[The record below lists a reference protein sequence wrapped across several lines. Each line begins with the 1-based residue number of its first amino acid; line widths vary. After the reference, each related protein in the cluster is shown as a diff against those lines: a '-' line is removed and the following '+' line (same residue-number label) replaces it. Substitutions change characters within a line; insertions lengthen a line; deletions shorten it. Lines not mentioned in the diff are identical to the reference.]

1 MSEIIEVKESI
12 NSEDK
17 KFDWSDEEI
26 LMDYRIE
33 DLFYGHH
40 SGLSLGRAT
49 SIIRSR
55 AQSAYLVYIV
65 RVIKYLYVAIYMDWT
80 IIFRHP
86 VNFFLLVTFFMTSIA
101 LLFVSALFLP
111 GYKFCR
117 DLFRSKRNTVMNTW
131 REISRENLKRI
142 SKLKA
147 LLFFSTLVYKR
158 ESEITS
164 VIQGCVRKLKSKLK
178 YDDIGDQKV
187 YKNVY
192 EKLCKYEKK
201 EENGRRNNN
210 NSNNNNNNYTFE
222 NIEHK
227 IRDMIGQDEEQ
238 IKEQIKEFDLN
249 FTSISELNTDDGGS
263 FCGMFW
269 SIKEN
274 FIIISFKGTTPTN
287 FAEWLGNL
295 TFQCV
300 DARNYLFGQ
309 VHRGFYNYLFPIDEE
324 SAGKN
329 YPCQKIIETINC
341 KAKSLKNING
351 KKVNLWITGHSLG
364 GALATL
370 FYARLLNINYTHD
383 SWELQGAITFASPAV
398 GDINFSTQLASLIN
412 DPRNLAKPLWR
423 IVLNDDFV
431 PKMPYRACNKRMRKY
446 GYHYNV
452 LMNYAQV
459 GDKITFYGGDHD
471 PTSIKDFFNHNE
483 NIIDNNITEHI
494 NRLKSFC
501 KNYCKEKKNI
511 SFTKNKFGSW
521 NVGKFGSLEVGK
533 IGKLGRLEDWEVGK
547 FGSWEDWKIG
557 RLEVGELRRRNLIKR
572 RLAKNNEVGKLG
584 RRNLIIW
591 YNKIIQLQ
599 HPASQRP
606 V

>member
-131 REISRENLKRI
+131 REISLKTSPNSDLRNDLKEGMKLLGNNKNETKPLNYKGENKIGALGERENLKRI

-210 NSNNNNNNYTFE
+210 NSNSNNNNNNNNYTFE

-227 IRDMIGQDEEQ
+227 IRDMIGQDEEP

-511 SFTKNKFGSW
+511 SFSIFRHRHGS
-521 NVGKFGSLEVGK
+521 NSYFRALIDYEKK
-533 IGKLGRLEDWEVGK
+533 ISKK
-547 FGSWEDWKIG
+547 
-557 RLEVGELRRRNLIKR
+557 
-572 RLAKNNEVGKLG
+572 
-584 RRNLIIW
+584 
-591 YNKIIQLQ
+591 
-599 HPASQRP
+599 
-606 V
+606 

>member
-1 MSEIIEVKESI
+1 MS
-12 NSEDK
+12 
-17 KFDWSDEEI
+17 
-26 LMDYRIE
+26 
-33 DLFYGHH
+33 
-40 SGLSLGRAT
+40 
-49 SIIRSR
+49 
-55 AQSAYLVYIV
+55 Q
-65 RVIKYLYVAIYMDWT
+65 
-80 IIFRHP
+80 IIF
-86 VNFFLLVTFFMTSIA
+86 
-101 LLFVSALFLP
+101 LF
-111 GYKFCR
+111 
-117 DLFRSKRNTVMNTW
+117 
-131 REISRENLKRI
+131 
-142 SKLKA
+142 
-147 LLFFSTLVYKR
+147 LLFFTINCVNSASLKVVVGQNGYMEHFVPNRLNAMVGDEIKFVIGNRPLNRLTEADGMGSCKRSSKPDAFFAEISETQREVTFPLNGAGKFFVYDIMYGCIDDNAWFVVNVEERPAGAPPPSTPNEPGPDGSTSPSNPSNPSSPSVPSIPTKSTL
-158 ESEITS
+158 SPTPTPTQSSNNTGSITS
-164 VIQGCVRKLKSKLK
+164 VVSSLIVIGIIVAVVYFKCIKRKP
-178 YDDIGDQKV
+178 V
-187 YKNVY
+187 VVN
-192 EKLCKYEKK
+192 
-201 EENGRRNNN
+201 NFNN
-210 NSNNNNNNYTFE
+210 NSNNNNNNNNNYTFE

-227 IRDMIGQDEEQ
+227 IRDMIGQDEEP

-511 SFTKNKFGSW
+511 SFTKNNGLEVW
-521 NVGKFGSLEVGK
+521 KFGSLEV
-533 IGKLGRLEDWEVGK
+533 WK
-547 FGSWEDWKIG
+547 FGS
-557 RLEVGELRRRNLIKR
+557 LEVWKFGSLEVWKLESL
-572 RLAKNNEVGKLG
+572 EVGKLG
-584 RRNLIIW
+584 SWEDVI
-591 YNKIIQLQ
+591 
-599 HPASQRP
+599 
-606 V
+606 